1 MATKSKLIDRTR
13 GTRTRGVTR
22 TRGTATGY
30 GPAPARRTVRSL
42 GYRFRDRFEDA
53 WAWMARTITPG
64 GWFLL
69 GVLLLALVIGL
80 PLGWVELV
88 APGVIA
94 LVLFLLALL
103 FLLGGK
109 KYDVQL
115 DLKKDR
121 VVRGQNLSAH
131 LAVENRA
138 KGPSLP
144 GQIDLPMGQS
154 LIEIA
159 TPFLGPGGK
168 FSQSVQIPTE
178 VRAVIPLGPPRITK
192 SSPIG
197 IVSSDRTWGKPHMV
211 YVYPET
217 TALPPTDLGL
227 MRDLEGVTSARIV
240 NDDLAFHAI
249 REYVPGD
256 SRRQIHWKST
266 AKTGR
271 LMVRQY
277 DESVRSEMLLLL
289 DNNEEHYL
297 DPEEFELG
305 VSCAAS
311 FGLRG
316 LVEGRDLAVVSGPQN
331 EQEVL
336 ARSLFQLDSVSRRS
350 LMDAFAGLQG
360 LPYDVP
366 LPKITDAASKVSDVI
381 SVVVLVTGSGTELAA
396 IQSSA
401 LAFPSD
407 IGVLVVRCDV
417 EARPSLRVVGGATVV
432 TVAVLEDL
440 RFVLLGRAQ
449 R

>member
-1 MATKSKLIDRTR
+1 MATKSKPIDLTR
-13 GTRTRGVTR
+13 GTRTRGLTR
-22 TRGTATGY
+22 TRGTATGFT
-30 GPAPARRTVRSL
+30 PAPARRTVRSL
-42 GYRFRDRFEDA
+42 GYRLRDRFGDV
-53 WAWMARTITPG
+53 WQWMARTITPG

-69 GVLLLALVIGL
+69 GVLILALAVGL
-80 PLGWVELV
+80 PLGWVEV
-88 APGVIA
+88 IAPGVIA
-94 LVLFLLALL
+94 LILFLLALL

-115 DLKKDR
+115 DLQKDR
-121 VVRGQNLSAH
+121 VVRGQNLFAL
-131 LAVENRA
+131 LAVQNQA
-138 KGPSLP
+138 QGPSLP
-144 GQIDLPMGQS
+144 GQIDLPMGPV

-159 TPFLGPGGK
+159 TPFLGPGGT
-168 FSQSVQIPTE
+168 FNQSVEIPTE
-178 VRAVIPLGPPRITK
+178 TRAIIPLGPPRTTK

-197 IVSSDRTWGKPHMV
+197 IVSSDRTWGESRLV
-211 YVYPET
+211 YIYPET
-217 TALPPTDLGL
+217 TPLPPTDLGL
-227 MRDLEGVTSARIV
+227 MRDLEGVSSARIV

-249 REYVPGD
+249 REYMPGD

-277 DESVRSEMLLLL
+277 DESVRSEMLLLF

-316 LVEGRDLAVVSGPQN
+316 LAEGRNLAVVSGPQN

-336 ARSLFQLDSVSRRS
+336 SRSLLVLDSSSRRS

-360 LPYDVP
+360 LPYDVS
-366 LPKITDAASKVSDVI
+366 LQKIADAASKVSDVV
-381 SVVVLVTGSGTELAA
+381 SVVVLVTGSATDLKT
-396 IQSSA
+396 IQSAA

-417 EARPSLRVVGGATVV
+417 EARPSLSVVSGATVV
-432 TVAVLEDL
+432 TVAVLDDL